1 MKKYIFSVLMAA
13 MAAFTFISCE
23 DVPEP
28 YTLPTQPGA
37 PTTPEVATQGT
48 EASPYTVTDAKTVK
62 TGTSKYIKGYIVGY
76 VPDKALN
83 EAIFGDASSAA
94 TAPTNLLLA
103 AKADEKEVNNCMP
116 IQLPAGDL
124 RTALNLKDNPGNLK
138 KELLI
143 CGDILSYFG
152 AIGLKSPVYAKIDGK
167 EIGKKPGDTTP
178 GTDLKGEAKGDGS
191 EANPFNSVAA
201 QKYAAAL
208 EIDKATDK
216 EFYIKGKVQSIK
228 EQFGA
233 QFGNGSFYIADD
245 ANSTQFLIFRTLY
258 FGGEKWKEGDM
269 TLKEGDEI
277 VVCAKLINYKG
288 KGTTNTPETNQG
300 GKLISVNGKTGAGG
314 GEVKPDPET
323 PDTPASGNIEMTD
336 ATIQSGKS
344 GDVELATNGY
354 GSQKVDQEA
363 TWYTWKIGDITFKGA
378 KIAISEGKNGK
389 GIQMQGDAA
398 DATKQGFLFNV
409 TAFAKEIKTVTIL
422 FSTKATST
430 YAPSYTFYAA
440 KAANGK
446 DTAIKGKTTNE
457 VSGDFKTYTE
467 TFDLSAQNVKHFT
480 LSNNTKGALYI
491 EKIII
496 TLK

>member
-1 MKKYIFSVLMAA
+1 MAA

-62 TGTSKYIKGYIVGY
+62 TGTGKYIKGYIVGY

-83 EAIFGDASSAA
+83 EAIFGDASSAE
-94 TAPTNLLLA
+94 TAPTNILLA

-138 KELLI
+138 KELII
-143 CGDILSYFG
+143 CGNIETYFG
-152 AIGLKSPVYAKIDGK
+152 ATGLKSATYAKINGK

-201 QKYAAAL
+201 QKYTAAL
-208 EIDKATDK
+208 EAGKATDK

-228 EQFGA
+228 EQFSA
-233 QFGNGSFYIADD
+233 SHGNGSFYIADD
-245 ANSTQFLIFRTLY
+245 ANSTQFYIFRIYY

-277 VVCAKLINYKG
+277 VVCAKLINYMG
-288 KGTTNTPETNQG
+288 NTPETNQG
-300 GKLISVNGKTGAGG
+300 GKLISVNGKTSAGG
-314 GEVKPDPET
+314 GEVKPDPDPKPDPTPGEVATGENGGFET
-323 PDTPASGNIEMTD
+323 WADGKPTNWKTASTAGNATLSQSED
-336 ATIQSGKS
+336 AHSGKYS
-344 GDVELATNGY
+344 VKVGGSASANKRLGY
-354 GSQKVDQEA
+354 
-363 TWYTWKIGDITFKGA
+363 
-378 KIAISEGKNGK
+378 
-389 GIQMQGDAA
+389 
-398 DATKQGFLFNV
+398 
-409 TAFAKEIKTVTIL
+409 KE
-422 FSTKATST
+422 
-430 YAPSYTFYAA
+430 
-440 KAANGK
+440 
-446 DTAIKGKTTNE
+446 
-457 VSGDFKTYTE
+457 
-467 TFDLSAQNVKHFT
+467 
-480 LSNNTKGALYI
+480 
-491 EKIII
+491 I
-496 TLK
+496 TLKAGEYKVKFYAKAVTEKGASVRPGIVPVTDGKAGDYIYGEYVNELKNTEWKLVEQTLTISADGTYCFVIMNAKKPGGDVLIDDFTVTFGSTAIIK

>member
-1 MKKYIFSVLMAA
+1 MAA

-62 TGTSKYIKGYIVGY
+62 TGTGKYIKGYIVGY

-83 EAIFGDASSAA
+83 EAIFGDASSAE
-94 TAPTNLLLA
+94 TAPTNILLA

-138 KELLI
+138 KELII
-143 CGDILSYFG
+143 CGNIETYFG
-152 AIGLKSPVYAKIDGK
+152 ATGLKSATYAKINGK

-201 QKYAAAL
+201 QKYTAAL
-208 EIDKATDK
+208 EAGKATDK

-228 EQFGA
+228 EQFSA
-233 QFGNGSFYIADD
+233 SHGNGSFYIADD
-245 ANSTQFLIFRTLY
+245 ANSTQFYIFRIYY

-277 VVCAKLINYKG
+277 VVCAKLINYMG
-288 KGTTNTPETNQG
+288 NTPETNQG
-300 GKLISVNGKTGAGG
+300 GKLISVNGKTSAGG
-314 GEVKPDPET
+314 GEVKPDPDPKPDPTPGEVATGENGGFET
-323 PDTPASGNIEMTD
+323 WADGKPTNWKTASTAGNATLSQSED
-336 ATIQSGKS
+336 AHSGKYS
-344 GDVELATNGY
+344 VKVGGSASANKRLGY
-354 GSQKVDQEA
+354 
-363 TWYTWKIGDITFKGA
+363 
-378 KIAISEGKNGK
+378 
-389 GIQMQGDAA
+389 
-398 DATKQGFLFNV
+398 
-409 TAFAKEIKTVTIL
+409 KE
-422 FSTKATST
+422 
-430 YAPSYTFYAA
+430 
-440 KAANGK
+440 
-446 DTAIKGKTTNE
+446 
-457 VSGDFKTYTE
+457 
-467 TFDLSAQNVKHFT
+467 
-480 LSNNTKGALYI
+480 
-491 EKIII
+491 I
-496 TLK
+496 TLKAGEYKVKFYAKAVTEKGASVRPGIVPVTDGKAGDYIYGEYVNELKNTEWKLVEQTLTISTDGTYCFVIMNAKKPGGDVLIDDFTVTFGSTAIIK

>member
-62 TGTSKYIKGYIVGY
+62 TGTGKYIKGYIVGY

-83 EAIFGDASSAA
+83 EAIFGDASSAE
-94 TAPTNLLLA
+94 TAPTNILLA

-138 KELLI
+138 KELII
-143 CGDILSYFG
+143 CGNIETYFR
-152 AIGLKSPVYAKIDGK
+152 ATGLKSATYAKINGK

-201 QKYAAAL
+201 QKYTAAL
-208 EIDKATDK
+208 EAGKATDK

-228 EQFGA
+228 EQFSTPY
-233 QFGNGSFYIADD
+233 GNGSFYIADD
-245 ANSTQFLIFRTLY
+245 ANSTQFYIFRIYY

-277 VVCAKLINYKG
+277 VVCAKLINYMG
-288 KGTTNTPETNQG
+288 NTPETNQG
-300 GKLISVNGKTGAGG
+300 GKLISVNGKTSAGG
-314 GEVKPDPET
+314 GEVKPDPDPKPDPTPGEVATGENGGFET
-323 PDTPASGNIEMTD
+323 WADGKPTNWKTASTAGNATLSQSED
-336 ATIQSGKS
+336 AHSGKYS
-344 GDVELATNGY
+344 VKVGGSASANKRLGY
-354 GSQKVDQEA
+354 
-363 TWYTWKIGDITFKGA
+363 
-378 KIAISEGKNGK
+378 
-389 GIQMQGDAA
+389 
-398 DATKQGFLFNV
+398 
-409 TAFAKEIKTVTIL
+409 KE
-422 FSTKATST
+422 
-430 YAPSYTFYAA
+430 
-440 KAANGK
+440 
-446 DTAIKGKTTNE
+446 
-457 VSGDFKTYTE
+457 
-467 TFDLSAQNVKHFT
+467 
-480 LSNNTKGALYI
+480 
-491 EKIII
+491 I
-496 TLK
+496 TLKAGEYKVKFYAKAVTEKGASVRPGIVPVTDGKAGDYIYGEYVNELKNTEWKLVEQTLTISADGTYCFVIMNAKKPGGDVLIDDFTVTFGSTAIIK

>member
-1 MKKYIFSVLMAA
+1 MAA
-13 MAAFTFISCE
+13 MAAFTFSSCE

-62 TGTSKYIKGYIVGY
+62 TGTGKYIKGYIVGY

-83 EAIFGDASSAA
+83 EAIFGDASSAE
-94 TAPTNLLLA
+94 TAPTNILLA

-143 CGDILSYFG
+143 CGNIETYFG
-152 AIGLKSPVYAKIDGK
+152 ATGLKSATYAKIDGK

-178 GTDLKGEAKGDGS
+178 GTGTEIKGEAKGDGS

-201 QKYAAAL
+201 QKYTAAL
-208 EIDKATDK
+208 ETDKATDK
-216 EFYIKGKVQSIK
+216 EFYIKGKVQEIK
-228 EQFGA
+228 FQYSTKYGTA
-233 QFGNGSFYIADD
+233 SVYIADD
-245 ANSTQFLIFRTLY
+245 ANSTKFYVFGVRY

-288 KGTTNTPETNQG
+288 NTPETNQG
-300 GKLISVNGKTGAGG
+300 GKLISVNGKTSAGG

-323 PDTPASGNIEMTD
+323 PDTPAGGNIDMTD

-344 GDVELATNGY
+344 GDVELVTNGY

-398 DATKQGFLFNV
+398 DATKQGFLFNA

-446 DTAIKGKTTNE
+446 DTAIKGKSTNE
-457 VSGDFKTYTE
+457 VSGEFKTYTE

>member
-1 MKKYIFSVLMAA
+1 MAA

-62 TGTSKYIKGYIVGY
+62 TGTGKYIKGYIVGY

-83 EAIFGDASSAA
+83 EAIFGDASSAE
-94 TAPTNLLLA
+94 TAPTNILLA

-138 KELLI
+138 KELII
-143 CGDILSYFG
+143 CGNIETYFG
-152 AIGLKSPVYAKIDGK
+152 ATGLKSATYAKINGK

-201 QKYAAAL
+201 QKYTAAL
-208 EIDKATDK
+208 EAGKATDK

-228 EQFGA
+228 EQFSA
-233 QFGNGSFYIADD
+233 SYGNGSFYIADD
-245 ANSTQFLIFRTLY
+245 ANSTQFYIFRIYY

-277 VVCAKLINYKG
+277 VVCAKLINYMG
-288 KGTTNTPETNQG
+288 NTPETNQG
-300 GKLISVNGKTGAGG
+300 GKLISVNGKTSAGG
-314 GEVKPDPET
+314 GEVKPDPDPKPDPTPGEVATGENGGFET
-323 PDTPASGNIEMTD
+323 WADGKLTNWKTASTAGNATLSQSED
-336 ATIQSGKS
+336 AHSGKYS
-344 GDVELATNGY
+344 VKVGGSASANKRLGY
-354 GSQKVDQEA
+354 
-363 TWYTWKIGDITFKGA
+363 
-378 KIAISEGKNGK
+378 
-389 GIQMQGDAA
+389 
-398 DATKQGFLFNV
+398 
-409 TAFAKEIKTVTIL
+409 KE
-422 FSTKATST
+422 
-430 YAPSYTFYAA
+430 
-440 KAANGK
+440 
-446 DTAIKGKTTNE
+446 
-457 VSGDFKTYTE
+457 
-467 TFDLSAQNVKHFT
+467 
-480 LSNNTKGALYI
+480 
-491 EKIII
+491 I
-496 TLK
+496 TLKAGEYKVKFYAKAVTEKGASVRPGIVPVTDGKAGDYIYGEYVNELKNTEWKLVEQTLTISADGTYCFVIMNAKKPGGDVLIDDFTVTFGSTAIIK

>member
-1 MKKYIFSVLMAA
+1 MAA

-62 TGTSKYIKGYIVGY
+62 TGTGKYIKGYIVGY

-83 EAIFGDASSAA
+83 EAIFGDASSAE
-94 TAPTNLLLA
+94 TAPTNILLA

-138 KELLI
+138 KELII
-143 CGDILSYFG
+143 CGNIETYFG
-152 AIGLKSPVYAKIDGK
+152 ATGLKSATYAKINGK

-201 QKYAAAL
+201 QKYTAAL
-208 EIDKATDK
+208 EAGKATDK

-228 EQFGA
+228 EQFSA
-233 QFGNGSFYIADD
+233 SYGNGSFYIADD
-245 ANSTQFLIFRTLY
+245 ANSTQFYIFRIYY

-277 VVCAKLINYKG
+277 VVCAKLINYMG
-288 KGTTNTPETNQG
+288 NTPETNQG
-300 GKLISVNGKTGAGG
+300 GKLISVNGKTSGEGG
-314 GEVKPDPET
+314 SET
-323 PDTPASGNIEMTD
+323 PDTPSKPDTP
-336 ATIQSGKS
+336 ATG
-344 GDVELATNGY
+344 
-354 GSQKVDQEA
+354 
-363 TWYTWKIGDITFKGA
+363 
-378 KIAISEGKNGK
+378 EGLTIDG
-389 GIQMQGDAA
+389 
-398 DATKQGFLFNV
+398 T
-409 TAFAKEIKTVTIL
+409 TV
-422 FSTKATST
+422 
-430 YAPSYTFYAA
+430 
-440 KAANGK
+440 
-446 DTAIKGKTTNE
+446 
-457 VSGDFKTYTE
+457 
-467 TFDLSAQNVKHFT
+467 T
-480 LSNNTKGALYI
+480 LSNAAATTTGASVELDLNAAGLVNEAAVETVKFSDGSTVTFDANGQENGPKFYTKTKGVRVYANNKLIFKGIKKIKQIVMNCDSYNGTNYVGNATATI
-491 EKIII
+491 EFSGTTATYTNLFTETTGGGVQLRVKTIKIVYAE
-496 TLK
+496 

>member
-1 MKKYIFSVLMAA
+1 MAA

-62 TGTSKYIKGYIVGY
+62 TGTGKYIKGYIVGY

-83 EAIFGDASSAA
+83 EAIFGDASSAE
-94 TAPTNLLLA
+94 TAPTNILLA

-138 KELLI
+138 KELII
-143 CGDILSYFG
+143 CGNIETYFG
-152 AIGLKSPVYAKIDGK
+152 ATGLKSATYAKINGK

-201 QKYAAAL
+201 QKYTAAL
-208 EIDKATDK
+208 EAGKATDK

-228 EQFGA
+228 EQFSTPY
-233 QFGNGSFYIADD
+233 GNGSFYIADD
-245 ANSTQFLIFRTLY
+245 ANSTQFYIFRIYY

-277 VVCAKLINYKG
+277 VVCAKLINYMG
-288 KGTTNTPETNQG
+288 NTPETNQG
-300 GKLISVNGKTGAGG
+300 GKLISVNGKTSAGG
-314 GEVKPDPET
+314 GEVKPDPDPKPDPTPGEVATGENGGFET
-323 PDTPASGNIEMTD
+323 WTDGKPTNWKTASTAGNATLSQSED
-336 ATIQSGKS
+336 AHSGKYS
-344 GDVELATNGY
+344 VKVGGSASANKRLGY
-354 GSQKVDQEA
+354 
-363 TWYTWKIGDITFKGA
+363 
-378 KIAISEGKNGK
+378 
-389 GIQMQGDAA
+389 
-398 DATKQGFLFNV
+398 
-409 TAFAKEIKTVTIL
+409 KE
-422 FSTKATST
+422 
-430 YAPSYTFYAA
+430 
-440 KAANGK
+440 
-446 DTAIKGKTTNE
+446 
-457 VSGDFKTYTE
+457 
-467 TFDLSAQNVKHFT
+467 
-480 LSNNTKGALYI
+480 
-491 EKIII
+491 I
-496 TLK
+496 TLKAGEYKVKFYAKAVTEKGASVRPGIVPVTDGKAGDYIYGEYVNELKNTEWKLVEQTLKAAEDGTYCFVIMNSGKPGGDILIDDFTVTFGSTTIIK

>member
-62 TGTSKYIKGYIVGY
+62 TGTGKYIKGYIVGY

-83 EAIFGDASSAA
+83 EAIFGDASSAE
-94 TAPTNLLLA
+94 TAPTNILLA

-138 KELLI
+138 KELII
-143 CGDILSYFG
+143 CGNIETYFG
-152 AIGLKSPVYAKIDGK
+152 ATGLKSATYAKINGK

-201 QKYAAAL
+201 QKYTAAL
-208 EIDKATDK
+208 EAGKATDK

-228 EQFGA
+228 EQFSTPY
-233 QFGNGSFYIADD
+233 GNGSFYIADD
-245 ANSTQFLIFRTLY
+245 ANSTQFYIFRIYY

-277 VVCAKLINYKG
+277 VVCAKLINYMG
-288 KGTTNTPETNQG
+288 NTPETNQG
-300 GKLISVNGKTGAGG
+300 GKLISVNGKTSAGG
-314 GEVKPDPET
+314 GEVKPDPDPKPDPTPGEVATGENGGFET
-323 PDTPASGNIEMTD
+323 WADGKPTNWKTASTAGNATLSQSED
-336 ATIQSGKS
+336 AHSGKYS
-344 GDVELATNGY
+344 VKVGGSASANKRLGY
-354 GSQKVDQEA
+354 
-363 TWYTWKIGDITFKGA
+363 
-378 KIAISEGKNGK
+378 
-389 GIQMQGDAA
+389 
-398 DATKQGFLFNV
+398 
-409 TAFAKEIKTVTIL
+409 
-422 FSTKATST
+422 
-430 YAPSYTFYAA
+430 
-440 KAANGK
+440 
-446 DTAIKGKTTNE
+446 NE
-457 VSGDFKTYTE
+457 
-467 TFDLSAQNVKHFT
+467 
-480 LSNNTKGALYI
+480 
-491 EKIII
+491 I
-496 TLK
+496 TLKAGEYKVKFYAKAVTEKGASVRPGIVPVTDGKAGDYIYGEYVNELKNTEWKLVEQTLTISADGTYCFVIMNAKKPGGDVLIDDFTVTFGSTAIIK

>member
-13 MAAFTFISCE
+13 MAAFTFSSCE

-62 TGTSKYIKGYIVGY
+62 TGTGKYIKGYIVGY

-83 EAIFGDASSAA
+83 EAIFGDASSAE
-94 TAPTNLLLA
+94 TAPTNILLA

-143 CGDILSYFG
+143 CGNIETYFG
-152 AIGLKSPVYAKIDGK
+152 ATGLKSATYAKIDGK

-178 GTDLKGEAKGDGS
+178 GTGTEIKGEAKGDGS

-201 QKYAAAL
+201 QKYTAAL
-208 EIDKATDK
+208 ETDKATDK
-216 EFYIKGKVQSIK
+216 EFYIKGKVQEIK
-228 EQFGA
+228 FQYSTKYGTA
-233 QFGNGSFYIADD
+233 SVYIADD
-245 ANSTQFLIFRTLY
+245 ANSTKFYVFGVRY

-277 VVCAKLINYKG
+277 VVCAKLINFKG
-288 KGTTNTPETNQG
+288 NTPETNQG
-300 GKLISVNGKTGAGG
+300 GKLISVNGKTSAGG

-323 PDTPASGNIEMTD
+323 PDTPAGGNIDMTD

-344 GDVELATNGY
+344 GDVELVTNGY

-398 DATKQGFLFNV
+398 DATKQGFLFNA

-446 DTAIKGKTTNE
+446 DTAIKGKSTNE